1 MLCSPTIATR
11 CGTKPQQALGCGDG
25 TGGLWCD
32 GGDGLVALPIDG
44 ETEMGWDDSVVPS
57 MKGLKLQI
65 EITDLPLTEKNRSR

>member
-1 MLCSPTIATR
+1 MKHA
-11 CGTKPQQALGCGDG
+11 
-25 TGGLWCD
+25 TGGRVTSAA
-32 GGDGLVALPIDG
+32 GGTAVDGLVALPIDG